1 MDAGI
6 PDDAVEVGRIH
17 GAWGV
22 KGWIKV
28 QPFSSDPQALFSSKR
43 WFLKPPDGVPARP
56 SAAATTRWPEVLRV
70 SHAREQGDGIV
81 AAIHD
86 LTDRD
91 VAEALRG
98 GRIFVPRSSF
108 PTASTD
114 EFYWV
119 DLIGLPVYNREGAL
133 LGDVSGLL
141 DTGVHSVLR
150 VRPREAPADASAES
164 VERLIP
170 FVAAYVDKVDIAGR
184 RVDVDWGLDY

>member
-28 QPFSSDPQALFSSKR
+28 QPYSSDPQALFSSKR
-43 WFLKPPDGVPARP
+43 WFLKPPE
-56 SAAATTRWPEVLRV
+56 SAAAKPSASWPEVLRV
-70 SHAREQGDGIV
+70 SQAREHGDGIV

-86 LTDRD
+86 LNDRNA
-91 VAEALRG
+91 AESLRG

-108 PTASTD
+108 PSATSD

-119 DLIGLPVYNREGAL
+119 DLIGLAVVNRDGAL
-133 LGDVSGLL
+133 LGDVTGLL
-141 DTGVHSVLR
+141 DTGAHSVLR
-150 VRPREAPADASAES
+150 IRPREAPPEATAES

-170 FVAAYVDKVDIAGR
+170 FVAAYIDKVDMPAR
-184 RVDVDWGLDY
+184 RIEVDWGLDF